1 MIVVSFALLIAA
13 VAMVVLLRRSL
24 TNDVI
29 TAAEIR
35 GGSIIE
41 VLAQGDPEELVL
53 DSDPDEEF
61 VQILGAD
68 GQVVASSSNVMGE
81 PPMISL
87 NGEQSQLI
95 SDLAL
100 ENSRFVVVA
109 MAAHVGEQ
117 VVVVGRSLESVTEST
132 QVVIGLL
139 VAGLPLLLL
148 VVGVVTWKVVSR
160 ALAPV
165 EAIRVE
171 VEAIVPGELDRRV
184 PDPSGDD
191 EIARLART
199 MNSMLSRLEEGEAR
213 QRRFVSDAS
222 HELRSPISAI
232 RQHAEVA
239 IAHPE
244 ATDVAELAE
253 VALEEDVRLES
264 IVDDLMLLTRMD
276 EGSPALRNKPVDLD
290 DIVLAEVARLRSPNT
305 HVTVDIGGV
314 SAGRVSGDAPHLGRM
329 VHNLVD
335 NAARH
340 ARSRVAVGL
349 HESDG
354 QVVLTVDDDGDG
366 VPPSDRDRV
375 FDRFVRL
382 DEARDRDSGGAGLG
396 LSITREIAAA
406 HGGTIGVTESPMGGA
421 RFQVRLPS
429 LPD

>member
-1 MIVVSFALLIAA
+1 
-13 VAMVVLLRRSL
+13 
-24 TNDVI
+24 
-29 TAAEIR
+29 
-35 GGSIIE
+35 
-41 VLAQGDPEELVL
+41 
-53 DSDPDEEF
+53 
-61 VQILGAD
+61 
-68 GQVVASSSNVMGE
+68 
-81 PPMISL
+81 
-87 NGEQSQLI
+87 
-95 SDLAL
+95 
-100 ENSRFVVVA
+100 
-109 MAAHVGEQ
+109 
-117 VVVVGRSLESVTEST
+117 
-132 QVVIGLL
+132 
-139 VAGLPLLLL
+139 
-148 VVGVVTWKVVSR
+148 
-160 ALAPV
+160 
-165 EAIRVE
+165 
-171 VEAIVPGELDRRV
+171 
-184 PDPSGDD
+184 
-191 EIARLART
+191 
-199 MNSMLSRLEEGEAR
+199 
-213 QRRFVSDAS
+213 
-222 HELRSPISAI
+222 
-232 RQHAEVA
+232 
-239 IAHPE
+239 
-244 ATDVAELAE
+244 
-253 VALEEDVRLES
+253 
-264 IVDDLMLLTRMD
+264 MD